1 MTHILKLLLLLAAL
15 SSCSTTPR
23 VEDWPDNMPP
33 VSYYVDAW
41 QLDESNQR
49 LQVLDDYLV
58 WIRRFYE
65 GFNIAPG
72 WFNLTEQVFERL
84 PASRHEVIG
93 NRLYELGRIISV
105 EWAKHNDV
113 RLIDTRNAAIW
124 RDALQESLS
133 KNDLDNYLERVEA
146 DIAAMLAGTLT
157 RSDIEFERY
166 YVDEFDF

>member
-1 MTHILKLLLLLAAL
+1 M
-15 SSCSTTPR
+15 
-23 VEDWPDNMPP
+23 
-33 VSYYVDAW
+33 
-41 QLDESNQR
+41 
-49 LQVLDDYLV
+49 
-58 WIRRFYE
+58 
-65 GFNIAPG
+65 
-72 WFNLTEQVFERL
+72 
-84 PASRHEVIG
+84 IG